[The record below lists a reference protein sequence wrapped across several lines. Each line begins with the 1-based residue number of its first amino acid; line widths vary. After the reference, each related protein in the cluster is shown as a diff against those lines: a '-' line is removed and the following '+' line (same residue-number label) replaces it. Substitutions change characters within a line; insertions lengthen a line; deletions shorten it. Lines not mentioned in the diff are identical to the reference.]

1 MCRCLEE
8 GVFRFARVLT
18 GLTALQSW
26 ITVTPVR
33 LMFVLD
39 TNVISE
45 LMRPAPHSAAAGGPL
60 EIGGC
65 KSDFEQFEREPG
77 HPASGVLY

>member
-1 MCRCLEE
+1 
-8 GVFRFARVLT
+8 
-18 GLTALQSW
+18 
-26 ITVTPVR
+26 
-33 LMFVLD
+33 MFVLD